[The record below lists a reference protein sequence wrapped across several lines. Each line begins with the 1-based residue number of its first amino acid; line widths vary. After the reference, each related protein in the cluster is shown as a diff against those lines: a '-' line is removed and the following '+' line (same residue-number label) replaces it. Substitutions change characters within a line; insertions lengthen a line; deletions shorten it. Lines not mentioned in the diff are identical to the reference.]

1 MSLLFHQS
9 VNMEQV
15 ISIGNYKKVGREPY
29 FFNPQTNNLEGQFF
43 LSAAPYR
50 RLLQNVRCRLRR
62 RCLYG
67 EALGLQKPKPD
78 CYYHQ
83 DSIAYNTLLHR
94 HRRCQHLQLKA
105 LRLFLHMLL
114 VLILMATG
122 ILLSHTAITSGGGT
136 ASIYGMYCVILW
148 RGRTSYVPFPKIG
161 SIGFI

>member
-105 LRLFLHMLL
+105 LRLFLHIPYHHHVYMGTYCYLGCKQRSLL
-114 VLILMATG
+114 PLV
-122 ILLSHTAITSGGGT
+122 
-136 ASIYGMYCVILW
+136 
-148 RGRTSYVPFPKIG
+148 RSYQQESSRNQPRREVQ
-161 SIGFI
+161 SYRQRME